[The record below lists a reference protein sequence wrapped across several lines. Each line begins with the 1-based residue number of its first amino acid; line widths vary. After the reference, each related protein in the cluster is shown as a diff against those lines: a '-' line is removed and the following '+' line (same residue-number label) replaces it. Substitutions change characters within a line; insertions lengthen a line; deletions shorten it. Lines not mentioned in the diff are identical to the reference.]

1 MPDPA
6 KDLKK
11 RWISKLSPQIEKE
24 LVDIGVSKEKGS
36 EAVETIIDKY
46 TQDIAKSGILE
57 PEQDNLQNINSFGK
71 GTESV
76 SSENKEEE
84 PAPVTGEKDAGG
96 EEIGDMDVAQKLEE
110 AEEEE
115 AVNYPGVDVDD
126 ESVKRMK
133 EGGKK
138 EKPEEEEEPKGEGEA
153 DQQAEEEKK
162 EPEEEGE
169 EPKGEEKPEEGEAEE
184 KTEKKPK
191 EEEDANYPGVDVDDE
206 SMKRMKEGG
215 NKEGEP
221 EPDTKDKQREEEDRQ
236 LREKTEVL
244 ERENMYQ
251 AQLRAGLISGGAMKK
266 KKKKAEVDKLLA
278 DLEKLKKRK
287 KGLLDQ
293 ENLQEMGT
301 CCCSA
306 IFSGGFIGPVAYYIA
321 LRMGLRHYV
330 NQTGMDFLGV
340 STQLKNV
347 EKKISGLKK
356 VIAKKQKKLIK
367 DK

>member
-115 AVNYPGVDVDD
+115 AV
-126 ESVKRMK
+126 
-133 EGGKK
+133 
-138 EKPEEEEEPKGEGEA
+138 
-153 DQQAEEEKK
+153 
-162 EPEEEGE
+162 
-169 EPKGEEKPEEGEAEE
+169 
-184 KTEKKPK
+184 
-191 EEEDANYPGVDVDDE
+191 NYPGVDVDDE